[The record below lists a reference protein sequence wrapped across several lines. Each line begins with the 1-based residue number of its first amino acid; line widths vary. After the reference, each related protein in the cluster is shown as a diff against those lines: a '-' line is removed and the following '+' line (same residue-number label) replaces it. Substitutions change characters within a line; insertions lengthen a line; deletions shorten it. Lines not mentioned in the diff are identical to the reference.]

1 MNNNTNTTETAQF
14 TFDLSETG
22 AELTKSHVMS
32 VSTGHLN
39 ANQSALNVITTAFD
53 LQYQLLQ
60 QFTTEKESL
69 AAVIERVIDDIKGA
83 DLEAKRA
90 VIRDHLLSL
99 DKWDKKYISET
110 LCRVFRGLGLEPK
123 KKAGRKAEA
132 DVVAM
137 VEKFLEEN
145 PEVAISD
152 VVKKFRAASTYASKL
167 AKEEA

>member
-1 MNNNTNTTETAQF
+1 MNNNTNTTETAEF
-14 TFDLSETG
+14 NFNLSETG
-22 AELTKSHVMS
+22 SQLIESHDMT
-32 VSTGHLN
+32 VSTGQMT
-39 ANQSALNVITTAFD
+39 ANQSALNAITDAFS
-53 LQYQLLQ
+53 LQYELLQ

-69 AAVIERVIDDIKGA
+69 SAVIERVIDDIKGA
-83 DLEAKRA
+83 DLEAKRS
-90 VIRDHLLSL
+90 VVRDHLVAL

-123 KKAGRKAEA
+123 RKAGRKAEA

-137 VEKFLEEN
+137 VEKFVEEN
-145 PEVAISD
+145 PEISISD